1 MGTVQRRRLLAAAL
15 GCSLLLAACGG
26 DGRPDAALERSDQP
40 ETTTSAPPPETTTT
54 TTTEPPGPELA
65 EARSPSEL
73 AARLTA
79 AETLARS
86 PEAEP
91 ATVADAAFEL
101 QMLYRQL
108 GRTPEWDGAV
118 LAEVPPS
125 LHGAV
130 TNNVAAR
137 REFRAMHSKLSDTLP
152 AWRIVDP
159 PPAEELLEYYRK
171 GEATFGVP
179 WSLLAAV
186 NLVET
191 GMGRIRG
198 VSVAGAQGPMQ
209 FMPATWDAY
218 GDGGDVNDPHDAI
231 MGAARY
237 LAANGGGRGDID
249 NALFRY
255 NHSNRYVRGVK
266 HYAAVIAEDPA
277 AFEIFYHWQIVYLS
291 TVGDIWLP
299 TGYEQAER
307 IMVTDYV
314 ATNPDH
320 HIGTATN

>member
-1 MGTVQRRRLLAAAL
+1 MVQRRRLIAAAL
-15 GCSLLLAACGG
+15 GCSILLAACGD
-26 DGRPDAALERSDQP
+26 DGPSDAALQRSADVT
-40 ETTTSAPPPETTTT
+40 TTTSAPPDTTTT
-54 TTTEPPGPELA
+54 TTTEPPEVGPELA
-65 EARSPSEL
+65 EARSPGEL
-73 AARLTA
+73 AARVTA

-86 PEAEP
+86 PEADP
-91 ATVADAAFEL
+91 DRVADAAFEL

-108 GRTPEWDGAV
+108 GRMPEWDAAV
-118 LAEVPPS
+118 LAEAPAP

-137 REFRAMHSKLSDTLP
+137 REFRAMHSKLSDSLP
-152 AWRIVDP
+152 AWRIIEP
-159 PPAEELLEYYRK
+159 PSAEELLAHYEK

-179 WSLLAAV
+179 WNVLAAV

-209 FMPATWDAY
+209 FMPGTWEAY
-218 GDGGDVNDPHDAI
+218 GEGDVNDPHDAI

-249 NALFRY
+249 NALYRY

-266 HYAAVIAEDPA
+266 HYAAVMAEDPA
-277 AFEIFYHWQIVYLS
+277 AYRIFYHWQIVYLS

-299 TGYEQAER
+299 AGYEQGER
-307 IMVTDYV
+307 IAVTDYV
-314 ATNPDH
+314 AANPDH